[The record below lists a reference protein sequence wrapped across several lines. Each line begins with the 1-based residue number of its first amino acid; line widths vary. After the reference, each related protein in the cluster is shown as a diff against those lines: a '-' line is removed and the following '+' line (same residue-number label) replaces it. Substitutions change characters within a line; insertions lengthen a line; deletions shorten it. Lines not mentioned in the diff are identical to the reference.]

1 MGKAEGIAEGRTEGK
16 RQKQLEIAKKSLK
29 ENIDIETLAIKLI
42 EALVEQRAV
51 NRATYENILKK
62 YG

>member
-1 MGKAEGIAEGRTEGK
+1 M
-16 RQKQLEIAKKSLK
+16 L

-51 NRATYENILKK
+51 NRATYENILKNTDNPPA
-62 YG
+62 

>member
-1 MGKAEGIAEGRTEGK
+1 M
-16 RQKQLEIAKKSLK
+16 L
-29 ENIDIETLAIKLI
+29 ENIDIESLAIKLI

>member
-1 MGKAEGIAEGRTEGK
+1 M
-16 RQKQLEIAKKSLK
+16 L

-42 EALVEQRAV
+42 EALVEHRAV

>member
-1 MGKAEGIAEGRTEGK
+1 M
-16 RQKQLEIAKKSLK
+16 L

-51 NRATYENILKK
+51 NRATYGSILKK

>member
-1 MGKAEGIAEGRTEGK
+1 M
-16 RQKQLEIAKKSLK
+16 L

-51 NRATYENILKK
+51 NRATCENILKK

>member
-1 MGKAEGIAEGRTEGK
+1 M
-16 RQKQLEIAKKSLK
+16 L

-51 NRATYENILKK
+51 NRATYENILK
-62 YG
+62 GSVM

>member
-1 MGKAEGIAEGRTEGK
+1 MLDK
-16 RQKQLEIAKKSLK
+16 
-29 ENIDIETLAIKLI
+29 IDVRTLAIKLI

>member
-1 MGKAEGIAEGRTEGK
+1 M
-16 RQKQLEIAKKSLK
+16 L

-51 NRATYENILKK
+51 NRATYEHILKK